1 MSTRLSLSV
10 VLVLTALGVAAC
22 GSNGSGVGGVNGPAG
37 PGGGP
42 VNPARTP
49 TTSPDAATTGGP
61 GNSGSGPG
69 GSGTGSVG
77 PGNSGSGPGNSG
89 MGGAGPGNS
98 GMGMGSPGNSGMGSP
113 GTGAD
118 AGGATTPSSCRVNPS
133 QCTDGKDNDG
143 DGKADANDP
152 ECSGACDNDEGTFA
166 TGIPG
171 DNKDDEKSCHQD
183 CFFDGNSGQ
192 GDDGCRWD
200 LRCDP
205 ARAGAAVCPYTPDRN
220 GIMCPDKQS
229 QACVSRCQ
237 QVTPNGCDCFGCCAI
252 PGRDFAVKLAPTCN
266 AGAFDDPAK
275 CPRCTQVTACMN
287 PCDKCEVC
295 LGKPAP
301 DPSCAPAP
309 PPPPPPTGG
318 TGGSNPPA
326 PPAPGPPGPV
336 CPTGSISC
344 GPGGQVAANACP
356 AGYWCTTGCCV
367 PNSID

>member
-1 MSTRLSLSV
+1 M
-10 VLVLTALGVAAC
+10 VLVTLGVAAC
-22 GSNGSGVGGVNGPAG
+22 GSNNSGVGGVNGPAG

-42 VNPARTP
+42 VNPAR
-49 TTSPDAATTGGP
+49 SPGSGADAGSTGGP
-61 GNSGSGPG
+61 GTSGSGPG
-69 GSGTGSVG
+69 SSGMGT
-77 PGNSGSGPGNSG
+77 GPGNSG
-89 MGGAGPGNS
+89 MGTGGPGT
-98 GMGMGSPGNSGMGSP
+98 GGMGSGGNGTDAGTPAP
-113 GTGAD
+113 GTP
-118 AGGATTPSSCRVNPS
+118 ATCRVSPS

-143 DGKADANDP
+143 DGKIDADDP
-152 ECSGACDNDEGTFA
+152 ECSGACDNDEGSFA

-205 ARAGAAVCPYTPDRN
+205 ARAGAAVCPYTPDRK
-220 GIMCPDKQS
+220 GIMCPDQQS
-229 QACVSRCQ
+229 QACVNRCR

-301 DPSCAPAP
+301 DPSCAPTP
-309 PPPPPPTGG
+309 PPPPPPGPMPPPPPPPG
-318 TGGSNPPA
+318 PNPPA
-326 PPAPGPPGPV
+326 GPA
-336 CPTGSISC
+336 CPTGTTSC

-356 AGYWCTTGCCV
+356 PGYWCTTGCCV

>member
-1 MSTRLSLSV
+1 MSTRLSLGV
-10 VLVLTALGVAAC
+10 ALVLVTLGVAAC
-22 GSNGSGVGGVNGPAG
+22 GSNNNSGIDPGRAPGNRADAGSIA
-37 PGGGP
+37 
-42 VNPARTP
+42 
-49 TTSPDAATTGGP
+49 GP
-61 GNSGSGPG
+61 GNSGR
-69 GSGTGSVG
+69 
-77 PGNSGSGPGNSG
+77 GNGGPGNSG
-89 MGGAGPGNS
+89 MGNGPGNS
-98 GMGMGSPGNSGMGSP
+98 GMGNGGGNGPGS
-113 GTGAD
+113 D
-118 AGGATTPSSCRVNPS
+118 AGPGPGGPATPTTCRVTPS

-143 DGKADANDP
+143 DGKTDAVDP
-152 ECSGACDNDEGTFA
+152 ECSGACDDDEGSFA

-205 ARAGAAVCPYTPDRN
+205 ARANAAVCPYTPDRK
-220 GIMCPDKQS
+220 GIMCPDQQS
-229 QACVSRCQ
+229 QACVNRCR

-295 LGKPAP
+295 MGKPAP

-309 PPPPPPTGG
+309 PAPPPPGPMMPPPGP
-318 TGGSNPPA
+318 NPPA
-326 PPAPGPPGPV
+326 GPA
-336 CPTGSISC
+336 CPAGSTSC

>member
-10 VLVLTALGVAAC
+10 ALLLTTLGFVAC
-22 GSNGSGVGGVNGPAG
+22 GSNNSGAGGANGPAG
-37 PGGGP
+37 PGGTP
-42 VNPARTP
+42 VNPAR
-49 TTSPDAATTGGP
+49 SPSNGGAADAGAT
-61 GNSGSGPG
+61 SGPG
-69 GSGTGSVG
+69 M
-77 PGNSGSGPGNSG
+77 G
-89 MGGAGPGNS
+89 MGNGNGPGNS
-98 GMGMGSPGNSGMGSP
+98 GMGMGNGGPGNGGMGMGMGMGMGSSGP
-113 GTGAD
+113 D
-118 AGGATTPSSCRVNPS
+118 AGGGAITPSSCRVNPS

-143 DGKADANDP
+143 DGKADADDP
-152 ECSGACDNDEGTFA
+152 ECSGACDNDEGSFA

-171 DNKDDEKSCHQD
+171 DNKDDERSCHQD

-220 GIMCPDKQS
+220 GIMCPDQQS
-229 QACVSRCQ
+229 QACVNRCR

-295 LGKPAP
+295 MGKPAP
-301 DPSCAPAP
+301 DPSCAPP
-309 PPPPPPTGG
+309 PG
-318 TGGSNPPA
+318 PPA
-326 PPAPGPPGPV
+326 PPPGGSGGSGGQNPPTPPAGPS
-336 CPTGSISC
+336 CPAGSISC
-344 GPGGQVAANACP
+344 GAGGQVAASACP
-356 AGYWCTTGCCV
+356 PGYWCTTGCCV
-367 PNSID
+367 PSSID